1 MSTMGGYVVPLSS
14 TLVLMFLCFS
24 IGFSWGI
31 RSAWRKAN
39 PEMFKK
45 KWKEQKEIIDE
56 QANRSQSS

>member
-45 KWKEQKEIIDE
+45 K
-56 QANRSQSS
+56 